1 MLRALADS
9 TKHLAPLRID
19 RTGATLRTNAMVA
32 PSSRRTGLQS
42 QRREKGSSLDAQQPA
57 ATGRSSAR
65 ARTSS
70 AWSGGRNRAQAASES
85 AAGLKGAGDTAD
97 EWHASPSVV
106 SEMACATHCS
116 GSRQTISAADSVAM
130 HAEYSYVRACVRVAG
145 VCVMMITS
153 GLG

>member
-1 MLRALADS
+1 MLISVLCGDHHSSWPVVHLNAGAD
-9 TKHLAPLRID
+9 
-19 RTGATLRTNAMVA
+19 
-32 PSSRRTGLQS
+32 
-42 QRREKGSSLDAQQPA
+42 
-57 ATGRSSAR
+57 

-85 AAGLKGAGDTAD
+85 AAALKGAGDTAD
-97 EWHASPSVV
+97 EWHASPSAV
-106 SEMACATHCS
+106 SEMACATHSS
-116 GSRQTISAADSVAM
+116 GSRQTISAADSVAI